1 MKTKAFTLIE
11 LLVVVAIIGIL
22 ASLLIPGLSKA
33 RRSAKGAVC
42 KSNLKNLITA
52 TVQYLDDN
60 QDFFPSFSNI
70 DASQSKNHGTHW
82 FGQKG
87 TQAKHTLDITERP
100 INTYLGHNTD
110 GQEVPIADCPIAASN
125 GLTYFNQK
133 GCYYHG
139 VQRQET
145 SKDLD
150 RSNTESIKITNVYN
164 PTTMAAIVEKDLY
177 ILTFSPN
184 SEYLQFNHK
193 PNSPTFA
200 SAFVDGHVATTT
212 VLSGEGYQFK
222 SSRLNLINFE

>member
-1 MKTKAFTLIE
+1 MKTKKFTLIE

-52 TVQYLDDN
+52 TTLYHDDN
-60 QDFFPSFSNI
+60 DDFFPSFSNL
-70 DASQSKNHGTHW
+70 DASISKNHGTHW

-87 TQAKHTLDITERP
+87 TRAKHTMDITERP
-100 INTYLGHNTD
+100 INTYLGHDTD
-110 GQEVPIADCPIAASN
+110 GQEVPVADCPIAASN
-125 GLTYFNQK
+125 GLQYFTQK

-145 SKDLD
+145 SEDLD
-150 RSNTESIKITNVYN
+150 SSDTVSIKTTDVYN
-164 PTTMAAIVEKDLY
+164 PSTMAAIVEKDLY
-177 ILTFSPN
+177 IWTLNPN
-184 SEYLQFNHK
+184 SQYLQFNHK
-193 PNSPTFA
+193 PNSPTFV
-200 SAFVDGHVATTT
+200 SAFVDGHVVETK
-212 VLSGEGYQFK
+212 VVSGEGYQFK